1 MWKILSYD
9 FLDIDAEGTDRRSR
23 KTSLQPQ
30 SNLLRP
36 VLGLILHSL
45 DSVMFLAI
53 TKDVIGRAE
62 IMGLNLWP
70 KNSQADTLVKHLLHL
85 FCCQQYLCRQ
95 HRCQENHSKWRIQT
109 STIQKI
115 LKIRSLTCTM
125 VSNRPTAAYFTNEHK
140 SKWNSNIIL

>member
-45 DSVMFLAI
+45 DSVMFLTT
-53 TKDVIGRAE
+53 TKDVFGKAE
-62 IMGLNLWP
+62 IMAKKLSGGHP
-70 KNSQADTLVKHLLHL
+70 S
-85 FCCQQYLCRQ
+85 
-95 HRCQENHSKWRIQT
+95 
-109 STIQKI
+109 
-115 LKIRSLTCTM
+115 
-125 VSNRPTAAYFTNEHK
+125 
-140 SKWNSNIIL
+140 